1 MAQKDGDG
9 VILLILLI
17 AVGSLIGVS
26 IYLFINPAAMTVAY
40 NIFNPIF
47 SPVITTIGNFTNSLP
62 SPFKEIL
69 ASVSI
74 PSILGLIFMAYTKVK
89 AMRQLNEVTQAKD
102 QAVTS
107 LTGQI
112 AGATGTAEAVSG
124 SLADKITTLTT
135 QLNDARLELE
145 RKQDT
150 ITTLTGNLE
159 DSSKIRIQREEDIR
173 HLNMKI
179 KELQYQ
185 LDVATGKIQ
194 LPIK

>member
-26 IYLFINPAAMTVAY
+26 SYLFINPAAMTVAY

>member
-1 MAQKDGDG
+1 
-9 VILLILLI
+9 
-17 AVGSLIGVS
+17 
-26 IYLFINPAAMTVAY
+26 
-40 NIFNPIF
+40 
-47 SPVITTIGNFTNSLP
+47 
-62 SPFKEIL
+62 
-69 ASVSI
+69 
-74 PSILGLIFMAYTKVK
+74 MAYTKVK

>member
-1 MAQKDGDG
+1 LAQKDGDG